1 MSHLCLEPAV
11 VGEEPTALSRKP
23 SLGDVDPD
31 AWKAIPTL
39 VSHGSHK
46 RPGLSAAQ
54 IAQPGSI
61 PGAPRPFHRH
71 HQVEAQ
77 EKALDL
83 TPASFGSSVGLIP
96 VDYGGSWMV
105 EVLEATR
112 TDAGLGNTYVTLEIE
127 ASASCMQGK
136 QSRTL
141 SKAPLPRALQ

>member
-1 MSHLCLEPAV
+1 M
-11 VGEEPTALSRKP
+11 
-23 SLGDVDPD
+23 
-31 AWKAIPTL
+31 
-39 VSHGSHK
+39 
-46 RPGLSAAQ
+46 
-54 IAQPGSI
+54 
-61 PGAPRPFHRH
+61 
-71 HQVEAQ
+71 EAQ

-141 SKAPLPRALQ
+141 SKALLPRALQ